1 MYEELLMNEEG
12 LKQTTNKMI
21 YIGKPIEFDEALFE
35 DQLERLRDAVDKE
48 EQDIR
53 PLIKEIVPTYH
64 YGSENDGNM

>member
-64 YGSENDGNM
+64 YGAENDGNM